1 MHLVECSHFIV
12 PELGPETKFSYS
24 SQKAV
29 NEYREAKQV
38 ELAPDL
44 LSYLFL
50 VILLLQLLYQ
60 SLSSILVDVNAVGG
74 VILKLFLILH
84 ACPWQL
90 GIETVPVLVGP
101 VTYLHLSKAEKSAPK
116 DFDLLSLLDS
126 ILPVYK

>member
-44 LSYLFL
+44 LSYLFPSGL
-50 VILLLQLLYQ
+50 AVAVVIAVIVFNFGRGECCWRCHCEIVFDT
-60 SLSSILVDVNAVGG
+60 SCLSMAAWN
-74 VILKLFLILH
+74 
-84 ACPWQL
+84 
-90 GIETVPVLVGP
+90 
-101 VTYLHLSKAEKSAPK
+101 
-116 DFDLLSLLDS
+116 
-126 ILPVYK
+126 